1 MNIWLNF
8 ENILLFPLLP
18 APESTPHE
26 DKWKRRHH
34 QDIQAGCRPLN
45 GIYRKE
51 ICFTALTNT
60 IFVWQRNIKQLYIS
74 GHSLFH
80 MSAFCWFSFR
90 VLAVDCSGFDYILTL
105 LGCLTEYFS
114 PNQLLFNSLF
124 LGGGNT
130 FLFACV
136 KYHKTQYSDV
146 NYLQNNWNV
155 QKWKRTK
162 LFHFIYYFKRKQ
174 QNFANFQIQMKGIW
188 IKKISAHLKC

>member
-1 MNIWLNF
+1 MGVLLNPSPQSSPLYLLNIWIFYVIYLNIWLNF

-51 ICFTALTNT
+51 ICFTAHTKT

-74 GHSLFH
+74 GHYLFH

-114 PNQLLFNSLF
+114 PNQLLFNSF
-124 LGGGNT
+124 LGGKQVSICLCEVSQNT
-130 FLFACV
+130 VQWCELFAE
-136 KYHKTQYSDV
+136 
-146 NYLQNNWNV
+146 
-155 QKWKRTK
+155 
-162 LFHFIYYFKRKQ
+162 
-174 QNFANFQIQMKGIW
+174 
-188 IKKISAHLKC
+188 